1 MEEDKQEATDMV
13 RQAYVSI
20 AVAMAAALLPGAT
33 VYAQP
38 QGQTATPPAQQAAP
52 GKAPATVTGSPA
64 PAATREVTATASAT
78 AVVPDP
84 ANTPLAIKVDDPN
97 LQWGPCPPLFPEGC
111 RITVLHGDP
120 SKPGADVFFQVPG
133 GYRIPAH
140 SHTSAER
147 MVLVTGELEVT
158 YQGRSPVVLQKG
170 QYAYGPSKAPHAAH
184 CRSQEPCTLFI
195 AFDTAVDA
203 LAFEGR
209 M

>member
-1 MEEDKQEATDMV
+1 MAHKQEATDMV
-13 RQAYVSI
+13 READRWI
-20 AVAMAAALLPGAT
+20 AAAMAAALLPGAT
-33 VYAQP
+33 ALAQP
-38 QGQTATPPAQQAAP
+38 QGQAATPPAQQAAP
-52 GKAPATVTGSPA
+52 GHAPATVPGSSA
-64 PAATREVTATASAT
+64 PAATKRVTATASAT

-84 ANTPLAIKVDDPN
+84 ANTPLAIKVDDPS
-97 LQWGPCPPLFPEGC
+97 LQWGPCPPLFPDGC
-111 RITVLHGDP
+111 RIAVLHGDP
-120 SKPGADVFFQVPG
+120 SKPGADVFFQVPA

-140 SHTSAER
+140 SHSSAER

-170 QYAYGPSKAPHAAH
+170 QYAYGPAKAPHVAH

-203 LAFEGR
+203 VAFEGR